1 MKPTN
6 KTLTLIL
13 LTGLSIILTA
23 CGGGGS
29 GTTESTASTLPLAK
43 IDASNQQEVTAAL
56 FDSVDITTP
65 RLPVADAAMD
75 ESSLLAKVLPNYTT
89 SSQTSQEEPY
99 SCTQGGTINTS
110 ESNGISVIV
119 YDNCKESNATING
132 EIDIAYDETAKE
144 VTYTL
149 KDYSLVTE
157 TSAYTTTETTYKV
170 SAVLVSYTTTGKVV
184 TGDQTVEFN
193 NYRYSLSLVENKIA
207 ISIDGYVK
215 PQSLENWIAVKT
227 NNVMSLSDN
236 TCPLSGNLE
245 VQGDS
250 SKLGIVFASDKSVD
264 VTLNGTLAQE
274 YESCEALLKG

>member
-1 MKPTN
+1 MTPNTN

-23 CGGGGS
+23 CGGGS
-29 GTTESTASTLPLAK
+29 STTESTATTLPLAK
-43 IDASNQQEVTAAL
+43 IDTSNQQEVTAAL

-65 RLPVADAAMD
+65 RLPVADAATD
-75 ESSLLAKVLPNYTT
+75 ESSLLAKVLPNHTA
-89 SSQTSQEEPY
+89 SSQTSEGEPY

-110 ESNGISVIV
+110 ESNGISTIV

-132 EIDIAYDETAKE
+132 EINIAYDETAKE
-144 VTYTL
+144 ITYTL

-193 NYRYSLSLVENKIA
+193 DYRYSLSLVENKIA

-227 NNVMSLSDN
+227 NNVISLSDN

-274 YESCEALLKG
+274 YESCEALPKG